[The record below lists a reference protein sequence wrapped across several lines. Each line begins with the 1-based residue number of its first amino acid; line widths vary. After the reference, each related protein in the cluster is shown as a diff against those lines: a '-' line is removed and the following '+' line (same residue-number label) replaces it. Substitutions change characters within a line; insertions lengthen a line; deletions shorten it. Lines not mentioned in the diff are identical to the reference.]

1 MIYLDSAATSL
12 VKPLSVGREML
23 RAMRSCASPGRGGH
37 EPAMCAAETVYRCRE
52 TAARLF
58 NVPDP
63 ERVVLTMNATHGLNL
78 AIRSL
83 VKPGTRVLISGYE
96 HNSVT
101 RPLHLLGAEI
111 LVAESPLFDQDAA
124 LEAFRAR
131 LADAELVVCTH
142 VSNVFG
148 FILPVYEL
156 AGLCREYT
164 VPLIVDASQSAGILD
179 VDFTRLGAAF
189 VAMPGH
195 KGLLGPQGTGLLLC
209 GREGEPLLAG
219 GSGSDSR
226 EQTMPDWLPD
236 RLEAGTHNVPGAAGL
251 TAGMQYVLER
261 GTSSIAAHEQ
271 TLLAELTER
280 LSALDGVEVFAG
292 PTGTQS
298 GVLSF
303 RLRDFDCEE
312 AAQLLTSHGVCVR
325 SGLHCAPLAHRSAGT
340 LETGTIRASLSPF
353 TSAAELSRFV
363 GILGELLRRIR

>member
-1 MIYLDSAATSL
+1 MIYLDAAATSL

-23 RAMRSCASPGRGGH
+23 RAMQRCASPGRGGH
-37 EPAMCAAETVYRCRE
+37 EPAMRAAETVYHCRE

-58 NVPDP
+58 NVPEP

-83 VKPGTRVLISGYE
+83 VRPGMRVLISGYE

-101 RPLHLLGAEI
+101 RPLQLLGAEI
-111 LVAESPLFDQDAA
+111 LVAESPLFDPEAA
-124 LEAFRAR
+124 LAAFRAK
-131 LADAELVVCTH
+131 LPDAELVICTH

-148 FILPVYEL
+148 FILPVYEI
-156 AGLCREYT
+156 AALCRERG
-164 VPLIVDASQSAGILD
+164 VPLIVDASQSAGVLD

-189 VAMPGH
+189 VVMPGH

-226 EQTMPDWLPD
+226 EQSMPAWLPD

-251 TAGMQYVLER
+251 TAGMRYVLER
-261 GTSSIAAHEQ
+261 GTVSIAAHEQ
-271 TLLAELTER
+271 ALLNELTQR
-280 LSALDGVEVFAG
+280 LGELDGVGLFSGA
-292 PTGTQS
+292 PGTQS

-303 RLRDFDCEE
+303 RLRGFDCEE
-312 AAQLLTSHGVCVR
+312 AAQLLGARGVCLR

-340 LETGTIRASLSPF
+340 LDTGTVRASFSPF
-353 TSAAELSRFV
+353 TTSAELELFA
-363 GILGELLRRIR
+363 GMLGELLRRQR